1 MFFFLKKIFG
11 LPKQYSNAS
20 EVLKENDSVEVL
32 DTQHS
37 NLITLENENRSN
49 QWVSIDATEPDLNEL
64 LWQLRSY
71 DGYMRQSALERL
83 KDCYQNELFPA
94 LLFRLSDYVPINQ
107 KLAAAHFQRWSERPE
122 FSQLCVDYF
131 LEIAAIQQRVRTVP
145 EIENL
150 LLNTVAENK
159 DYLQHTVISEQGQ
172 LPRVLLAYIEKYQWI
187 EHAKLLELS
196 KAAKDQIVRKFWLD
210 HIAQNE
216 SDPKLL
222 FELKH
227 SQFRDVQYHL
237 FDVLYQ
243 RKILNT
249 EDIIELWHSRFLSVM
264 DYAYFALRQQN
275 FDFENYFNKH
285 PITLLSSQQAKI
297 RAYQWVLFKGEQ
309 AQFFEIIEKIEIIQP
324 TDAIKIYGKKG
335 EKGVVIISIKK

>member
-1 MFFFLKKIFG
+1 MFSFLKKIFG

-172 LPRVLLAYIEKYQWI
+172 LPRVLLAYIEKHQWI

-196 KAAKDQIVRKFWLD
+196 K
-210 HIAQNE
+210 
-216 SDPKLL
+216 
-222 FELKH
+222 
-227 SQFRDVQYHL
+227 
-237 FDVLYQ
+237 
-243 RKILNT
+243 
-249 EDIIELWHSRFLSVM
+249 
-264 DYAYFALRQQN
+264 
-275 FDFENYFNKH
+275 
-285 PITLLSSQQAKI
+285 
-297 RAYQWVLFKGEQ
+297 
-309 AQFFEIIEKIEIIQP
+309 
-324 TDAIKIYGKKG
+324 
-335 EKGVVIISIKK
+335 